1 MNLSGRDF
9 LTLRDFTGAEIAGL
23 VELGLQLKKE
33 LKEGIPHPRLAG
45 KSLAMIFQ
53 KASTRT
59 RMAFEVG
66 MYQLGGQA
74 IYLNANDL
82 QIGRGEPLKDTAR
95 VMSRFVD
102 GILIRTFAQEDVEI
116 LAEYADIPIINGL
129 TDSYHPTQVI
139 ADLMT
144 IQEYKG
150 RLQGLTMA
158 YVGDGNNMS
167 HSLMIGCASVG
178 MSIRVATPKAYAPD
192 AEVISFAQKRAAEN
206 GVQVTVGEDM
216 KEALTGVDVV
226 YTDTWSSMGQEDEK
240 EARTKA
246 FAGYQIDAA
255 AMALA
260 APDAIFLHCL
270 PAYRG
275 FEVTED
281 VIEGPQ
287 SVVFDEAENRLHAH
301 KAIMAAVMA

>member
-9 LTLRDFTGAEIAGL
+9 LTLRDFSGEEIVGL

-33 LKEGIPHPRLAG
+33 LKEGVPHPRLAG

-95 VMSRFVD
+95 VLSRFVD

-116 LAEYADIPIINGL
+116 LAKYADVPIINGL

-144 IQEYKG
+144 IQEHKG
-150 RLQGLTMA
+150 YLKGLTMA

-167 HSLMIGCASVG
+167 HSLMIGCAAVG
-178 MSIRVATPKAYAPD
+178 ISIHVATPKAYAPD
-192 AEVISFAQKRAAEN
+192 AEVVDFAQKLAAQT
-206 GVQVTVGEDM
+206 GVQVTVGVDM
-216 KEALTGVDVV
+216 KEALAGADVV
-226 YTDTWSSMGQEDEK
+226 YTDTWASMGQEDEK
-240 EARTKA
+240 DVRTKA
-246 FAGYQIDAA
+246 FTGFQIDDA
-255 AMALA
+255 AMTLA
-260 APDAIFLHCL
+260 VPDAIFLHCL

-275 FEVTED
+275 FEVTEE